1 MLYKTIIHRND
12 GSKLTLKFDNL
23 EDAKQV
29 AQKYHDKYAY
39 DVAITETRTVWMRY
53 TMQSEAKPEEN

>member
-1 MLYKTIIHRND
+1 MLYKTIVHRND

-23 EDAKQV
+23 EDAKKV

-53 TMQSEAKPEEN
+53 TMQSEAEVEEN